1 MELVLG
7 LSEMNPAKS
16 LAEVEPRFLRGL
28 VGGVSGSGQGRE
40 VSRGAW
46 LPGSSVTH
54 GVEAS
59 SLLG

>member
-7 LSEMNPAKS
+7 LSEMNPARS
-16 LAEVEPRFLRGL
+16 LAEVEPRLLRGL

-46 LPGSSVTH
+46 LPGSSLTR
-54 GVEAS
+54 GAEAS